1 MDVETMRDLV
11 ENYQSNTEKLER
23 LNQKLV
29 ALMEYNLKIT
39 ATYSLAAARSEGTV
53 NSKVENYAIRIRET
67 EEKIFKVGNQISVVD
82 IACRVLNNA
91 ELEVIE
97 LIKKGYRNRVTKMA
111 KILHKD
117 KNYIVTK
124 RDSAIKKMSEYIGD
138 KYGKYV

>member
-1 MDVETMRDLV
+1 MEEMRELV
-11 ENYQSNTEKLER
+11 ENYQSNKEKLER
-23 LNQKLV
+23 LNEKLI

-39 ATYSLAAARSEGTV
+39 AAYSLDTARSEGIV
-53 NSKVENYAIRIRET
+53 NSKVENYAIRIKET
-67 EEKIFKVGNQISVVD
+67 EEKIFKVGNQISIVD
-82 IACRVLNNA
+82 IACRVLNNS

-124 RDSAIKKMSEYIGD
+124 RDTALKKMAGYIGD
-138 KYGKYV
+138 KYGEYI

>member
-1 MDVETMRDLV
+1 MEEMRDLV
-11 ENYQSNTEKLER
+11 ENYQSNVEKLER

-53 NSKVENYAIRIRET
+53 NSKVENYAIRIKET

-82 IACRVLNNA
+82 IACRVLNNS

-97 LIKKGYRNRVTKMA
+97 LIKKGYRNRITKMA

-124 RDSAIKKMSEYIGD
+124 RDTAIKKMAEYMEGRYEQYI
-138 KYGKYV
+138 

>member
-1 MDVETMRDLV
+1 MEVKIMRELV
-11 ENYQSNTEKLER
+11 ENYQSNKEKLDR
-23 LNQKLV
+23 LNEKLV

-39 ATYSLAAARSEGTV
+39 AAYSLAAARSEGTV
-53 NSKVENYAIRIRET
+53 NSKVENYAIRIKET

-117 KNYIVTK
+117 KSYISNT
-124 RDSAIKKMSEYIGD
+124 RNRAIQKMSEYIGD
-138 KYGKYV
+138 KYGRYI